1 MNYLFLGTGVGD
13 LDESVN
19 YRCGFTEFIKKN
31 YQPKDNIFLI
41 EANKLHISKLK
52 ECWKSFKNV
61 NIFNIAIARN
71 NEDEGIKKFYYAEE
85 SAPHFQ
91 TCSMKIDHVMKHYP
105 NSKKIKS
112 FKVNAIS
119 INSFINKYLK
129 NQSIDFCSIDL
140 EGIDFEVFMSL
151 NLAEFEIK
159 KISIEFQ
166 HMSRKQIREMIKKF
180 NKNSYSYMGYGYDHS
195 KLNFLFEKKVIK
207 LNQVLSII
215 LGYTR
220 SKKIRHLI
228 NDLIN

>member
-31 YQPKDNIFLI
+31 YQPKDNIFLV
-41 EANKLHISKLK
+41 EANKNHIQKLK
-52 ECWKSFKNV
+52 ECWKNFQNI

-71 NEDEGIKKFYYAEE
+71 NEDEGIKKFYYSKE
-85 SAPHFQ
+85 SAPHYQ
-91 TCSMKIDHVMKHYP
+91 TCSMHVEHVIKHYP
-105 NSKKIKS
+105 NDKNIQS

-119 INSFINKYLK
+119 INKFINKYLK
-129 NQSIDFCSIDL
+129 NERIDYCSIDL
-140 EGIDFEVFMSL
+140 EGIDFDVIMSL
-151 NLAEFEIK
+151 SLADFDIK

-166 HMSRKQIREMIKKF
+166 HMHMKQIRAMIKKF
-180 NKNSYSYMGYGYDHS
+180 NKNSYSYKGYGYDHFN
-195 KLNFLFEKKVIK
+195 LDFLFEKKVIR
-207 LNQVLSII
+207 LNQFLSII

-228 NDLIN
+228 NYLIN